1 MNTLCSWHRDIYFLW
16 FQFSFFSC
24 AYLINFDTLMNVPYA
39 LCLCPYAL
47 KDFIL
52 GQLDRVKLG
61 HNTFSEDAI
70 ELIVRSSE
78 GILRKAR
85 NLCLGCLLEAV
96 RRQEKQI
103 GLENVNRVLIQ
114 PHWRKEDDLA
124 HF

>member
-1 MNTLCSWHRDIYFLW
+1 MSLSVNSDMKTRVTYSTITRKLNPDDI
-16 FQFSFFSC
+16 
-24 AYLINFDTLMNVPYA
+24 
-39 LCLCPYAL
+39 